1 MRRMRACW
9 AAGLQQN
16 CVWCSTVA
24 ADPFIGLRQNRPSV
38 EPSGLCSPVVASYAL
53 QGPLWA
59 GSVTMELTLETLQA
73 EVLKLPAADRV
84 RLLDVLL
91 DSIDEDD
98 EVEREWERVA
108 DERDAELES
117 GTASPVDGPSVLAR
131 LRTKYGA

>member
-1 MRRMRACW
+1 
-9 AAGLQQN
+9 
-16 CVWCSTVA
+16 
-24 ADPFIGLRQNRPSV
+24 
-38 EPSGLCSPVVASYAL
+38 
-53 QGPLWA
+53 
-59 GSVTMELTLETLQA
+59 MELTLETLQA